1 MAARD
6 TLDMV
11 KGCPNGLSYFNGT
24 PCPIISN
31 NKIPFESIGM
41 DIIKEGLKCKIS
53 LNELKDIHL
62 KQMQDMESS
71 LSNICK
77 KDKGLTTKKNIKK
90 WLKENNASE
99 PQVEMLWYTNVYILL
114 KLKVIKNDNMNGM
127 IFCS

>member
-31 NKIPFESIGM
+31 NKIPFESIAM
-41 DIIKEGLKCKIS
+41 DIIKAGLKEYS
-53 LNELKDIHL
+53 LNQLKDIHF
-62 KQMQDMESS
+62 KQMEDMESS

-99 PQVEMLWYTNVYILL
+99 GRTEMLWYTNVYILL